1 MTNSEIYAIIIDR
14 IINSEADAWKTFLK
28 RFAARTYRI
37 FLSAFLKPANEDR
50 QEADNYLK
58 LRTDVSGPFLVWDL
72 TYRNLMNRFDE
83 DDV

>member
-1 MTNSEIYAIIIDR
+1 MENILEKIRRKDIQD
-14 IINSEADAWKTFLK
+14 
-28 RFAARTYRI
+28 I
-37 FLSAFLKPANEDR
+37 FECLSQAANEDR

-83 DDV
+83 DDVIKHAIANRGM